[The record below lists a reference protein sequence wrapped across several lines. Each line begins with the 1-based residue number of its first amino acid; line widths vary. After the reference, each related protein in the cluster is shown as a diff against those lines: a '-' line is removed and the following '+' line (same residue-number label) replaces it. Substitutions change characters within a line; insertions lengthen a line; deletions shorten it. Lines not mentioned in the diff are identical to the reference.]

1 MAHLRRR
8 RLQGA
13 GADVSARFLRLPW
26 RSSARRR
33 ADLEEELRFYFDMRT
48 RELVEQGMPETDA
61 RREAVRE
68 FGDLEYTK
76 RYCLA
81 EDAMS
86 THEERRTDLMA
97 ELGQDVAHS
106 WRTLRRSP
114 GFAIVALITLSLG
127 IGANTAIFS
136 VVNGLLLREL
146 PYADPERLVRIW
158 GAHTDSKQ
166 ERSQVSAA

>member
-1 MAHLRRR
+1 
-8 RLQGA
+8 
-13 GADVSARFLRLPW
+13 VSARFLRLPW

-33 ADLEEELRFYFDMRT
+33 ADLEDELRFYFDMRA
-48 RELVEQGMPETDA
+48 RELVEQGMSESQA

-86 THEERRTDLMA
+86 TREDRTTDVIA
-97 ELGQDVAHS
+97 ELRQDIAQS
-106 WRTLRRSP
+106 WRTLRRAP
-114 GFAIVALITLSLG
+114 GFAVVALITLALG

-136 VVNGLLLREL
+136 VVNGLLLRDL
-146 PYADPERLVRIW
+146 PYRDADGIVRIW
-158 GAHTDSKQ
+158 GAHTDTKR
-166 ERSQVSAA
+166 ERGQISAADFVDLKARQRSFST